1 MKLNWFDTP
10 YYKLLY
16 RNRNEDEA
24 RLFIDN
30 ILKKINI
37 RPNSKILDLACGTG
51 RHSIY
56 LSKKGFDVVGI
67 DKSKK
72 NIITAKENENKK
84 LIFFQKEMTED
95 INMRFNAIFNFFT
108 SFGYV
113 DHKYNYNTIENISKN
128 LKKGGLFIIDFLN
141 QKIVRKNIVEYEEK
155 NIENINFNIHRYIEN
170 NYIIKEISF
179 KHNKTT
185 YNFKER
191 VMLLDLKDFEN
202 YFNKN
207 NLKIIDIYGNYKLSS
222 FDINKSP
229 RLILISKKKPSIKP
243 G

>member
-16 RNRNEDEA
+16 KNRNEDEA
-24 RLFIDN
+24 GLFIDN

-37 RPNSKILDLACGTG
+37 EPNSKILDLACGTG

-72 NIITAKENENKK
+72 NILTAKENENKK
-84 LIFFQKEMTED
+84 LIFFQQEMTKD
-95 INMRFNAIFNFFT
+95 INMQFNAIFNFFT

-113 DHKYNYNTIENISKN
+113 DHKYNYDTVENISKI
-128 LKKGGLFIIDFLN
+128 LMKGGLFIIDFLN

-155 NIENINFNIHRYIEN
+155 KIENINFNIHRYIEN

-179 KHNKTT
+179 KHNKTK

-229 RLILISKKKPSIKP
+229 RLILISKKNPA
-243 G
+243 

>member
-37 RPNSKILDLACGTG
+37 EPNSKILDLACGTG

-72 NIITAKENENKK
+72 NIITAKKNENKK
-84 LIFFQKEMTED
+84 LIFFQQEMTKD
-95 INMRFNAIFNFFT
+95 INIQFNAIFNFFT

-113 DHKYNYNTIENISKN
+113 DHKYNYDTIENISKN

-179 KHNKTT
+179 KHNKTK

-229 RLILISKKKPSIKP
+229 RLILISKKNPA
-243 G
+243 

>member
-16 RNRNEDEA
+16 KNRNEDEA
-24 RLFIDN
+24 GLFIDN

-37 RPNSKILDLACGTG
+37 EPNSKILDLACGTG

-72 NIITAKENENKK
+72 NILTAKENENKK
-84 LIFFQKEMTED
+84 LIFFQQEMTKD
-95 INMRFNAIFNFFT
+95 INMQFNAIFNFFT

-113 DHKYNYNTIENISKN
+113 DHKYNYDTVENISKN
-128 LKKGGLFIIDFLN
+128 LMKGGLFIIDFLN

-179 KHNKTT
+179 KHNKTK

-229 RLILISKKKPSIKP
+229 RLILISKKNPA
-243 G
+243 

>member
-37 RPNSKILDLACGTG
+37 EPNSKILDLACGTG

-84 LIFFQKEMTED
+84 LIFFQQEMTKD

-113 DHKYNYNTIENISKN
+113 DHKYNYDTIENISKN

-155 NIENINFNIHRYIEN
+155 NIEKCFGE
-170 NYIIKEISF
+170 KE
-179 KHNKTT
+179 KKQQTT
-185 YNFKER
+185 PLA
-191 VMLLDLKDFEN
+191 LL
-202 YFNKN
+202 
-207 NLKIIDIYGNYKLSS
+207 
-222 FDINKSP
+222 
-229 RLILISKKKPSIKP
+229 
-243 G
+243 

>member
-37 RPNSKILDLACGTG
+37 EPNSKILDLACGTG

-72 NIITAKENENKK
+72 NIITAKKNENKK
-84 LIFFQKEMTED
+84 LIFFQQEMTKD
-95 INMRFNAIFNFFT
+95 INMQFNAIFNFFT

-113 DHKYNYNTIENISKN
+113 DHKYNYDTIENISKN

-179 KHNKTT
+179 KHNKTK

-229 RLILISKKKPSIKP
+229 RLILISKKNPA
-243 G
+243 

>member
-1 MKLNWFDTP
+1 M
-10 YYKLLY
+10 
-16 RNRNEDEA
+16 
-24 RLFIDN
+24 
-30 ILKKINI
+30 KKINI

-67 DKSKK
+67 DQSKK
-72 NIITAKENENKK
+72 NIITAKESENEK
-84 LIFFQKEMTED
+84 LIFFQQEMTKD
-95 INMRFNAIFNFFT
+95 INMQFNAIFNFFT

-141 QKIVRKNIVEYEEK
+141 QKIVKKNLVEYEEK

-170 NYIIKEISF
+170 NNIFKEISF
-179 KHNKTT
+179 EHNETK
-185 YNFKER
+185 YNFKEK

-207 NLKIIDIYGNYKLSS
+207 NLKISDIYGDYKLSS

-229 RLILISKKKPSIKP
+229 RLILISKKNPA
-243 G
+243 

>member
-37 RPNSKILDLACGTG
+37 EPNSKILDLACGTG

-84 LIFFQKEMTED
+84 LIFFQQEMTKD

-113 DHKYNYNTIENISKN
+113 DHKYNYDTVENISKN
-128 LKKGGLFIIDFLN
+128 LMKGGLFIIDFLN

-179 KHNKTT
+179 KHNKTK

-229 RLILISKKKPSIKP
+229 RLILISKKNPA
-243 G
+243 

>member
-37 RPNSKILDLACGTG
+37 EPNSKILDLACGTG

-72 NIITAKENENKK
+72 NILAAKENENKK
-84 LIFFQKEMTED
+84 LIFFQQEMTKD

-113 DHKYNYNTIENISKN
+113 DHKYNYDTIENISKN

-179 KHNKTT
+179 KHNKTK

-207 NLKIIDIYGNYKLSS
+207 DLKIIDIYGNYKLSS

-229 RLILISKKKPSIKP
+229 RLILISKKNPA
-243 G
+243 

>member
-37 RPNSKILDLACGTG
+37 EPNSKILDLACGTG

-84 LIFFQKEMTED
+84 LIFFQQEMTKD

-113 DHKYNYNTIENISKN
+113 DHKYNYDTIENISKN

-141 QKIVRKNIVEYEEK
+141 QKIVRKKIVEYEEK

-179 KHNKTT
+179 KHNKTK

-207 NLKIIDIYGNYKLSS
+207 DLKIIDIYGNYKLSS

-229 RLILISKKKPSIKP
+229 RLILISKKNPA
-243 G
+243 

>member
-37 RPNSKILDLACGTG
+37 EPNSKILDLACGTG

-84 LIFFQKEMTED
+84 LIFFQQEMTKD

-113 DHKYNYNTIENISKN
+113 DHKYNYDTIENISKN

-179 KHNKTT
+179 KHNKTK

-229 RLILISKKKPSIKP
+229 RLILISKKNPA
-243 G
+243 

>member
-37 RPNSKILDLACGTG
+37 EPNSKLLDLACGTG

-84 LIFFQKEMTED
+84 LIFFQQEMTKD

-113 DHKYNYNTIENISKN
+113 DHKYNYDTIENISKN

-170 NYIIKEISF
+170 NYIIKEISL
-179 KHNKTT
+179 KHNKTK

-207 NLKIIDIYGNYKLSS
+207 DLKIIDIYGNYKLSS

-229 RLILISKKKPSIKP
+229 RLILISKKNPA
-243 G
+243 

>member
-37 RPNSKILDLACGTG
+37 EPNSKILDLACGTG

-84 LIFFQKEMTED
+84 LIFFQQEMTED

-141 QKIVRKNIVEYEEK
+141 QKIVRKNLVEYEEK
-155 NIENINFNIHRYIEN
+155 NVENINFNIHRYIEN
-170 NYIIKEISF
+170 NYIFKEISF
-179 KHNKTT
+179 EHNETK
-185 YNFKER
+185 YNFKEK

-207 NLKIIDIYGNYKLSS
+207 NLKISDIYGDYKLSS

-229 RLILISKKKPSIKP
+229 RLILISKKNPA
-243 G
+243 

>member
-37 RPNSKILDLACGTG
+37 EPNSKILDLACGTG

-84 LIFFQKEMTED
+84 LIFFQQEMTKD

-113 DHKYNYNTIENISKN
+113 DHKYNYDTIENISKN

-170 NYIIKEISF
+170 NYVIKEISF
-179 KHNKTT
+179 KHNKTK

-229 RLILISKKKPSIKP
+229 RLILISKKNPA
-243 G
+243 

>member
-16 RNRNEDEA
+16 KNRNEDEA

-37 RPNSKILDLACGTG
+37 ERNSKVLDLACGTG
-51 RHSIY
+51 RHSVY

-72 NIITAKENENKK
+72 NILTAKENENKN
-84 LIFFQKEMTED
+84 LIFFQQEMTKD
-95 INMRFNAIFNFFT
+95 IKMQFNAIFNFFT

-113 DHKYNYNTIENISKN
+113 DHKYNYDTIENISKN

-155 NIENINFNIHRYIEN
+155 NIENINFKIHRYIEN
-170 NYIIKEISF
+170 NYIFKEISF
-179 KHNKTT
+179 EHNETK
-185 YNFKER
+185 YNFKEK
-191 VMLLDLKDFEN
+191 VMLLDIKDFEN

-229 RLILISKKKPSIKP
+229 RLILISKKNPA
-243 G
+243 

>member
-37 RPNSKILDLACGTG
+37 EPNSKILDLACGTG

-84 LIFFQKEMTED
+84 LIFFQQEMTED

-113 DHKYNYNTIENISKN
+113 DHKYNYDTIENISKN

-170 NYIIKEISF
+170 NYVIKEISF
-179 KHNKTT
+179 KHNKTK

-229 RLILISKKKPSIKP
+229 RLILISKKNPA
-243 G
+243 

>member
-37 RPNSKILDLACGTG
+37 EPNSKILDLACGTG

-67 DKSKK
+67 DQSKK
-72 NIITAKENENKK
+72 NIITAKENENEK
-84 LIFFQKEMTED
+84 LIFIQQEMTKD
-95 INMRFNAIFNFFT
+95 INMQFNAIFNFFT

-141 QKIVRKNIVEYEEK
+141 QKIVRKNLVEYEEK

-170 NYIIKEISF
+170 NYIFKEISF
-179 KHNKTT
+179 EHNETK
-185 YNFKER
+185 YNFKEK

-207 NLKIIDIYGNYKLSS
+207 NLKISDIYGDYKLSS

-229 RLILISKKKPSIKP
+229 RLILISKKNPA
-243 G
+243 

>member
-16 RNRNEDEA
+16 KNRNEKEA

-56 LSKKGFDVVGI
+56 LSKRGFNVVGI
-67 DKSKK
+67 DQSKK
-72 NIITAKENENKK
+72 NIISAKENENEK
-84 LIFFQKEMTED
+84 LIFFQQEMTKD
-95 INMRFNAIFNFFT
+95 INMQFNAIFNFFT

-141 QKIVRKNIVEYEEK
+141 QKIVRKNLVEYEEK
-155 NIENINFNIHRYIEN
+155 NIEPYDVYSADEAFISATPFCMLPVVSLNNIKIGNGKVGKIYNKFLETWSRNVGVNIKSQ
-170 NYIIKEISF
+170 IK
-179 KHNKTT
+179 NWD
-185 YNFKER
+185 R
-191 VMLLDLKDFEN
+191 
-202 YFNKN
+202 
-207 NLKIIDIYGNYKLSS
+207 
-222 FDINKSP
+222 
-229 RLILISKKKPSIKP
+229 KKKLKVTPYRFKK
-243 G
+243 

>member
-16 RNRNEDEA
+16 KNRNEDEA
-24 RLFIDN
+24 GLFIDN

-37 RPNSKILDLACGTG
+37 EPNSKILDLACGTG

-72 NIITAKENENKK
+72 NILTAKENENKK
-84 LIFFQKEMTED
+84 LIFFQQEMTKD
-95 INMRFNAIFNFFT
+95 INMQFNTIFNFFT

-113 DHKYNYNTIENISKN
+113 DHKYNYDTVENISKN
-128 LKKGGLFIIDFLN
+128 LMKGGLFIIDFLN

-179 KHNKTT
+179 KHNKTK

-229 RLILISKKKPSIKP
+229 RLILISKKNPA
-243 G
+243 

>member
-1 MKLNWFDTP
+1 MKLNWFDTT

-16 RNRNEDEA
+16 KNRNEKEA

-30 ILKKINI
+30 ILNKINI
-37 RPNSKILDLACGTG
+37 KPKSKILDLACGMG

-56 LSKKGFDVVGI
+56 LSEKGFDVVGI

-72 NIITAKENENKK
+72 NILTAKKNENEK
-84 LIFFQKEMTED
+84 LIFFQQEMTKD
-95 INMRFNAIFNFFT
+95 INIQFNAIFNFFT

-113 DHKYNYNTIENISKN
+113 DHKYNYKTIENISKN

-141 QKIVRKNIVEYEEK
+141 QKIVRKNIVKYEEK
-155 NIENINFNIHRYIEN
+155 KIENINFKIHRYIEN
-170 NYIIKEISF
+170 NYIFKEISF
-179 KHNKTT
+179 EHNETK
-185 YNFKER
+185 YNFKEK
-191 VMLLDLKDFEN
+191 VMLLDLEDFEN

-229 RLILISKKKPSIKP
+229 RLILISKKNPA
-243 G
+243 

>member
-37 RPNSKILDLACGTG
+37 EPNSKILDLACGTG

-67 DKSKK
+67 DQSKK
-72 NIITAKENENKK
+72 NIITAKESENEK
-84 LIFFQKEMTED
+84 LIFFQQEMTKD
-95 INMRFNAIFNFFT
+95 INMKFNAIFNFFT

-141 QKIVRKNIVEYEEK
+141 QKIVRKNIVKYEEK
-155 NIENINFNIHRYIEN
+155 KIENINFRIHRYIEN
-170 NYIIKEISF
+170 NNIFKEISF
-179 KHNKTT
+179 EHNETK
-185 YNFKER
+185 YNFKEK

-207 NLKIIDIYGNYKLSS
+207 NLKISDIYGDYKLSS

-229 RLILISKKKPSIKP
+229 RLILISKKNPA
-243 G
+243 

>member
-84 LIFFQKEMTED
+84 LIFFQQEMTKD

-113 DHKYNYNTIENISKN
+113 DHKYNYDTIENISKN

-179 KHNKTT
+179 KHNKTK

-229 RLILISKKKPSIKP
+229 RLILISKKNPA
-243 G
+243 

>member
-37 RPNSKILDLACGTG
+37 EPNSKILDLACGTG

-84 LIFFQKEMTED
+84 LIFFQQEMTED

-113 DHKYNYNTIENISKN
+113 DHKYNYDTIENISKN

-179 KHNKTT
+179 KHNKTK

-229 RLILISKKKPSIKP
+229 RLILISKKNPA
-243 G
+243 

>member
-1 MKLNWFDTP
+1 MKLNWFDSP

-16 RNRNEDEA
+16 KNRNKKEA

-30 ILKKINI
+30 ILEKINI
-37 RPNSKILDLACGTG
+37 KPDSKVLDLACGTG

-67 DKSKK
+67 DQSKK
-72 NIITAKENENKK
+72 NIKTAKENENRK
-84 LIFFQKEMTED
+84 LIFFQQEMTKD
-95 INMRFNAIFNFFT
+95 INMEFNVIFNFFT

-113 DHKYNYNTIENISKN
+113 DHKYNYDTIENISKN

-155 NIENINFNIHRYIEN
+155 NIENISFNIHRYIEN
-170 NYIIKEISF
+170 NYIFKEISF
-179 KHNKTT
+179 EHNETK
-185 YNFKER
+185 YNFKEK

-207 NLKIIDIYGNYKLSS
+207 NLKIIDVYGNYKLSS
-222 FDINKSP
+222 FDVNKSP
-229 RLILISKKKPSIKP
+229 RLILISKKNPA
-243 G
+243 

>member
-37 RPNSKILDLACGTG
+37 EPNSKILDLACGTG

-84 LIFFQKEMTED
+84 LIFFQQEMTED

-113 DHKYNYNTIENISKN
+113 DHKYNYDTIENISKN

-179 KHNKTT
+179 KHNKTK

-207 NLKIIDIYGNYKLSS
+207 DLKIIDIYGNYKLSS

-229 RLILISKKKPSIKP
+229 RLILISKKNPA
-243 G
+243 

>member
-37 RPNSKILDLACGTG
+37 EPNSKILDLACGTG

-72 NIITAKENENKK
+72 NIITAKKNENKK
-84 LIFFQKEMTED
+84 LIFFQQEMTKD

-113 DHKYNYNTIENISKN
+113 DHKYNYDTIENISKN

-179 KHNKTT
+179 KHNKTK

-207 NLKIIDIYGNYKLSS
+207 DLKIIDIYGNYKLSS

-229 RLILISKKKPSIKP
+229 RLILISKKNPA
-243 G
+243 

>member
-37 RPNSKILDLACGTG
+37 EPNSKILDLACGTG

-72 NIITAKENENKK
+72 NIITAKKNENKK
-84 LIFFQKEMTED
+84 LIFFQQEMTED

-113 DHKYNYNTIENISKN
+113 DHKYNYDTIENISKN

-179 KHNKTT
+179 KHNKTK

-229 RLILISKKKPSIKP
+229 RLILISKKNPA
-243 G
+243 

>member
-16 RNRNEDEA
+16 KNRNEDEA
-24 RLFIDN
+24 GLFIDN

-37 RPNSKILDLACGTG
+37 EPNSKILDLACGTG

-72 NIITAKENENKK
+72 NILTAKENENKK
-84 LIFFQKEMTED
+84 LIFFQQEMTKD
-95 INMRFNAIFNFFT
+95 INMQFNAIFNFFT

-113 DHKYNYNTIENISKN
+113 DHKYNYDTVENISKI
-128 LKKGGLFIIDFLN
+128 LMKGGLFIIDFLN

-179 KHNKTT
+179 KHNKTK

-229 RLILISKKKPSIKP
+229 RLILISKKNPA
-243 G
+243 

>member
-37 RPNSKILDLACGTG
+37 EPNSKILDLACGTG

-72 NIITAKENENKK
+72 NILTAKENENKK
-84 LIFFQKEMTED
+84 LIFFQQEMTKD

-113 DHKYNYNTIENISKN
+113 DHKYNYDTVENISKN
-128 LKKGGLFIIDFLN
+128 LMKGGLFIIDFLN

-179 KHNKTT
+179 KHNKTK

-207 NLKIIDIYGNYKLSS
+207 DLKIIDIYGNYKLSS

-229 RLILISKKKPSIKP
+229 RLILISKKNPA
-243 G
+243 

>member
-1 MKLNWFDTP
+1 M
-10 YYKLLY
+10 
-16 RNRNEDEA
+16 
-24 RLFIDN
+24 
-30 ILKKINI
+30 KKINI

-67 DKSKK
+67 DQSKK
-72 NIITAKENENKK
+72 NIITAKENENEK
-84 LIFFQKEMTED
+84 LIFFEQEMTKD
-95 INMRFNAIFNFFT
+95 INMQFNAIFNFFT

-155 NIENINFNIHRYIEN
+155 NIENISFNIHRYIEN
-170 NYIIKEISF
+170 NYIFKEISF
-179 KHNKTT
+179 EHNETK
-185 YNFKER
+185 YNFKEK
-191 VMLLDLKDFEN
+191 VMLLDLEDFEN

-229 RLILISKKKPSIKP
+229 RLILISKKNPA
-243 G
+243 

>member
-37 RPNSKILDLACGTG
+37 EPNSKILDLACGTG

-67 DKSKK
+67 DQSKK
-72 NIITAKENENKK
+72 NIITAKENENEK
-84 LIFFQKEMTED
+84 LIFFQQEMTKD
-95 INMRFNAIFNFFT
+95 INMQFNAIFNFFT

-113 DHKYNYNTIENISKN
+113 DHKYNYNTIENNSKN

-155 NIENINFNIHRYIEN
+155 NIENISFNIHRYIEN
-170 NYIIKEISF
+170 NYIFKEISF
-179 KHNKTT
+179 EHNETK
-185 YNFKER
+185 YNFKEK

-207 NLKIIDIYGNYKLSS
+207 NLKISDIYGDYKLSS

-229 RLILISKKKPSIKP
+229 RLILISKKNPA
-243 G
+243 

>member
-16 RNRNEDEA
+16 KNRNEDEA
-24 RLFIDN
+24 GLFIDN
-30 ILKKINI
+30 MLKKINI
-37 RPNSKILDLACGTG
+37 EPNSKILDLACGTG

-72 NIITAKENENKK
+72 NILTAKENENKK
-84 LIFFQKEMTED
+84 LIFFQQEMTKD
-95 INMRFNAIFNFFT
+95 INMQFNAIFNFFT

-113 DHKYNYNTIENISKN
+113 DHKYNYDTVENISKI
-128 LKKGGLFIIDFLN
+128 LMKGGLFIIDFLN

-155 NIENINFNIHRYIEN
+155 KIENINFNIHRYIEN

-179 KHNKTT
+179 KHNKTK

-229 RLILISKKKPSIKP
+229 RLILISKKNPA
-243 G
+243 

>member
-16 RNRNEDEA
+16 KNRNEEEA

-30 ILKKINI
+30 ILKKIKI
-37 RPNSKILDLACGTG
+37 KPNSKILDLACGTG

-56 LSKKGFDVVGI
+56 LSKKGFNVVGI

-72 NIITAKENENKK
+72 NILTAKKNENKK
-84 LIFFQKEMTED
+84 LIFFQQEMTEN
-95 INMRFNAIFNFFT
+95 INIQFNAIFNFFT

-113 DHKYNYNTIENISKN
+113 DHKYNYDTIENISKN

-141 QKIVRKNIVEYEEK
+141 QNVVRKNIVEHEEK

-179 KHNKTT
+179 KHNKTK

-222 FDINKSP
+222 FNKYKSP
-229 RLILISKKKPSIKP
+229 RLILISKKNPA
-243 G
+243 

>member
-37 RPNSKILDLACGTG
+37 EPNSKILDLACGTG

-72 NIITAKENENKK
+72 NILTAKENENKK
-84 LIFFQKEMTED
+84 LIFFQQEMTKD
-95 INMRFNAIFNFFT
+95 INMQFNAIFNFFT

-113 DHKYNYNTIENISKN
+113 DHKYNYDTIENISKN

-179 KHNKTT
+179 KHNKTK

-229 RLILISKKKPSIKP
+229 RLILISKKNPA
-243 G
+243 

>member
-1 MKLNWFDTP
+1 M
-10 YYKLLY
+10 
-16 RNRNEDEA
+16 
-24 RLFIDN
+24 
-30 ILKKINI
+30 KKINI

-67 DKSKK
+67 DQSKK
-72 NIITAKENENKK
+72 NIITAKENENEK
-84 LIFFQKEMTED
+84 LIFFQQEMTKD
-95 INMRFNAIFNFFT
+95 INMQFNAIFNFFT

-141 QKIVRKNIVEYEEK
+141 QKIVKKNLVEYEEK
-155 NIENINFNIHRYIEN
+155 NIENLNFNIHRYIEN
-170 NYIIKEISF
+170 NYIFKEISF
-179 KHNKTT
+179 EHNETK
-185 YNFKER
+185 YNFKEK
-191 VMLLDLKDFEN
+191 VMLLDLEDFEN

-229 RLILISKKKPSIKP
+229 RLILISKKNPA
-243 G
+243 